1 LRIGD
6 AARAKSM
13 HAAVLAARI
22 EAADGS

>member
-13 HAAVLAARI
+13 HAAVLAAGI